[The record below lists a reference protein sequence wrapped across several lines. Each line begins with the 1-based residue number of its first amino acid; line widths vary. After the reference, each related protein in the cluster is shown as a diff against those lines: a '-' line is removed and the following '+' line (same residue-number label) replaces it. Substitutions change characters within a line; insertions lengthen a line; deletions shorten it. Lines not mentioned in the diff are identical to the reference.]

1 MKGLDLCCKAG
12 GCSMGYSQAGLQM
25 VGVDIEPQP
34 NYPFEFIQA
43 DALEILQDTKFL
55 KQFDF
60 IHASPP
66 CQAYSIASARW
77 RNQGKEYPDLLD
89 PIRNLLLKS
98 GKPFVIENVQNA
110 PLLYPVYLEGPMFG
124 LRVIRRRLFESNLMI
139 PQPAR
144 VKPAG
149 TVSGGQYVTVAGHGG
164 DGCGRKEV
172 WEKAMGITWMTKK
185 ELTQAIPPAYTE
197 YIGKHLL
204 WQIPFL

>member
-1 MKGLDLCCKAG
+1 
-12 GCSMGYSQAGLQM
+12 MGYSQAGFEM

-43 DALEILQDTKFL
+43 DALDILKDKEFL
-55 KQFDF
+55 DQFDF

-66 CQAYSIASARW
+66 CQAFSIVSLQW
-77 RNQGKEYPDLLD
+77 RKKGIIYPNLLE
-89 PIRNLLLKS
+89 PIRNLLINS

-139 PQPAR
+139 PQPPR
-144 VKPAG
+144 VKPSG
-149 TVSGGQYVTVAGHGG
+149 TVSGGQYVSVVGHGC

-172 WEKAMGITWMTKK
+172 WSAAMGITWMTKK
-185 ELTQAIPPAYTE
+185 ELTQAIPPAYTQ
-197 YIGKHLL
+197 YIGKQLL